1 LIEAEHL
8 TKYYGRFLAIEDV
21 SFNVRQGE
29 IVGFLGPNGAGK
41 TTTLRILAGFMPPS
55 RGTARVAGY
64 DLLSQSLEARRHIG
78 YLPETVP
85 LYKDMTVSS
94 YLRFS
99 ATIRGLRGGRR
110 NHRIKDVLNLCRIE
124 EYAHTQIAKL
134 SKGFRQLVGIAQ
146 AVIHEPR
153 VLILDEPTI
162 GIDPR
167 QVVQIRQ
174 LIQQLGQE
182 HTIILSSHILPEV
195 SMICKRIIV
204 LDQGRVVAVDD
215 TENLLK
221 GLQKVQ
227 RIEIEAEGP
236 PENALGKLKQIEGVQ
251 RVTAEDT
258 NETVLFTVE
267 CLPDRDFRGELA
279 ETIVGSG
286 LTLLGL
292 KVREMSLEDIFLK
305 LTTKGSRKNNFTF

>member
-8 TKYYGRFLAIEDV
+8 TKYYGRFPAIEDV
-21 SFNVRQGE
+21 SFKVGRGE

-41 TTTLRILAGFMPPS
+41 TTTMRILAGFMPPS
-55 RGTARVAGY
+55 SGTARVAGY
-64 DLLSQSLEARRHIG
+64 DLLTQSLEARSHIG
-78 YLPETVP
+78 YLPEAVP
-85 LYKDMTVSS
+85 LYKGMTVRS
-94 YLRFS
+94 YLRFA
-99 ATIRGLRGGRR
+99 ATIRGLKGSHR
-110 NHRIKDVLNLCRIE
+110 NYRIKNVISLCRLE
-124 EYAHTQIAKL
+124 KYDHTPIAKL
-134 SKGFRQLVGIAQ
+134 SKGYKQLVGIAQ
-146 AVIHEPR
+146 AIVHEPR

-204 LDQGRVVAVDD
+204 MDQGRVVAVDHTD
-215 TENLLK
+215 NLLK
-221 GLQKVQ
+221 GLEKVQ

-236 PENALGKLKQIEGVQ
+236 PENAIRKLQQIEGVQ

-286 LTLLGL
+286 LRLLGL
-292 KVREMSLEDIFLK
+292 KAREMSLEDIFLK
-305 LTTKGSRKNNFTF
+305 LTTGEKE